1 MEVYCVLR
9 NHVNGLFSISIVRI
23 NTSSKF
29 SWSVQ
34 ITKSDTKKDFKD
46 KNNNK

>member
-1 MEVYCVLR
+1 MEVYYVLR

-34 ITKSDTKKDFKD
+34 ITKSDKNDFK
-46 KNNNK
+46 KGFQR